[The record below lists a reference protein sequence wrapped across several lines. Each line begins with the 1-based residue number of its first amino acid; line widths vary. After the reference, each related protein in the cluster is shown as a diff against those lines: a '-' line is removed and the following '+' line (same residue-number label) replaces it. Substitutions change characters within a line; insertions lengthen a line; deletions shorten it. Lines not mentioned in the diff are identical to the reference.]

1 MGYELELRD
10 RLFLARAYG
19 QSLATIDSM
28 TPLDRDI
35 AWRWL
40 DVERIE
46 REAAANRLRHS
57 KRGR

>member
-1 MGYELELRD
+1 MGYELDLRD

-19 QSLATIDSM
+19 QSLATIDGM

-40 DVERIE
+40 DVELVE
-46 REAAANRLRHS
+46 RQAARDSARH
-57 KRGR
+57 RARR